1 LENLKSV
8 TIKQK
13 LMKKQPAKMVG
24 MALALLGIMA
34 ALGTSSRAATITMT
48 GNDALGTSSFNA
60 VGLWNNASVPTAGN
74 DYVTAGYLIRGPAS
88 GTSYTFAGDSLTIGG
103 GSGNPYNL
111 NGLANNDS
119 LIFKITGQT
128 LTVNN
133 LILNA
138 GAVRDGNGD
147 GNISTLNGNIT
158 ITAGGGQFLAQD
170 TNIINSAIS
179 GSGLMIIGD
188 NGNSDVE
195 RITVFTS
202 GASTFNG
209 NIWFTNASLTVARSR
224 ALWDT
229 TSVLNFTIGANGVNN
244 NIGGVG
250 TAFFNGAFNFN
261 LTGADQTLGDIWNI
275 VNVSSSTYGGT
286 FSVSGFTQNGSLW
299 DDPIGNGDQYE
310 YNTATGV
317 LTVDVVPEPSTFVLA
332 GLGFA
337 GLALVR
343 ARRRQA

>member
-1 LENLKSV
+1 
-8 TIKQK
+8 
-13 LMKKQPAKMVG
+13 MKKQTAKMVG
-24 MALALLGIMA
+24 MALALIGIMA
-34 ALGTSSRAATITMT
+34 ALGTSSRAATITQT
-48 GNDALGTSSFNA
+48 ANDALGASSFNA
-60 VGLWNNASVPTAGN
+60 AGTWSPAGAPTAGN

-138 GAVRDGNGD
+138 GAVRDGLGD
-147 GNISTLNGNIT
+147 GNVSTLAGNIT

-170 TNIINSAIS
+170 TNYITSKIM

-195 RITVFTS
+195 RISVFTS
-202 GASTFNG
+202 GLSTFNG
-209 NIWFTNASLTVARSR
+209 SIWFTNASFTVARSR

-229 TSVLNFTIGANGVNN
+229 TSVLNFVIGANGMNN

-250 TAFFNGAFNFN
+250 TAFFNGAFNFD
-261 LTGADQTLGDIWNI
+261 LTGADNTLGDNWNI
-275 VNVSSSTYGGT
+275 VNVSSSTYGST
-286 FSVSGFTQNGSLW
+286 FSVNGFTQNGSLW
-299 DDPIGNGDQYE
+299 DNPIGNTGDQYE
-310 YNTATGV
+310 YNTATGI

-332 GLGFA
+332 GLGLA
-337 GLALVR
+337 GLALIR